1 MEKNLLFM
9 TAQDIV
15 EVTGMSEAYA
25 YKLIKKLNTEL
36 EQKGYITIKGRVSKD
51 YFEERVYGTKG
62 GEDYASLQ
70 G

>member
-62 GEDYASLQ
+62 GEGYASVQ

>member
-25 YKLIKKLNTEL
+25 YKLIKKLNIEL

-62 GEDYASLQ
+62 GKDYASVQ